1 MTNQTAE
8 DYISHLDDLAADF
21 RKLARAGAAPS
32 IYEVVDLLR
41 IDENNRM
48 IRDLCVELKIA
59 TKQEFDRA
67 MRQRR
72 VRDAIG
78 TCPANAVQLAQAWCK
93 AHDVS
98 MKLDGMF
105 TRSVSAY
112 YEDDNG
118 VRTPIT
124 KKDRDQSDDV
134 NLYAS
139 FIFDRKE
146 RFNRLDF
153 ERELRIFTAEHR
165 LGFCRE
171 DIADA
176 CEKWCANARDQRLY
190 EIFGSIEGV
199 DATFDA
205 DAAWLTFATHA
216 FDCEDADPQF
226 VAAVFKK
233 FIWQVKRKMRGLPVT
248 NHLMPVILGPQ
259 GIGKSTLVNAIMK
272 PVEEIRLYADF
283 GMITDERNVE
293 IWSSYVLF
301 LDEMSHAARAD
312 IETVKNVITASSL
325 TRRPMRS
332 NGKITIQQNATLI
345 GCANKELAQLIKD
358 PTGIRRFAGVRMRS
372 DTDREYLNA
381 IDWPA
386 MWGSVAMYDAD
397 PMADFVDLL
406 ATQQEGQ
413 RERGR
418 VEQWM
423 ADFDGTNHRYQA
435 TVSTTSRIT
444 ANDLYLAYQD
454 YEADFYPGNYKMSKT
469 EWDYEMSRLRK
480 NHPEAVCF
488 VKKRGGAG
496 VEYKWL
502 QGLRLVDTGNMR
514 Q

>member
-1 MTNQTAE
+1 MTYETNTEYQA
-8 DYISHLDDLAADF
+8 HLETIAVDF
-21 RKLARAGAAPS
+21 SRLARTGAAPS
-32 IYEVVDLLR
+32 VSEVVDLLR
-41 IDENNRM
+41 IDEDNRT
-48 IRDLCVELKIA
+48 IRNLCVELKIA

-67 MRQRR
+67 IRQRR

-78 TCPANAVQLAQAWCK
+78 TCPGNAVELVEAWSKANA
-93 AHDVS
+93 VS

-105 TRSVSAY
+105 TRSVAAY
-112 YEDDNG
+112 FEDDKG
-118 VRTPIT
+118 VRTPILPH
-124 KKDRDQSDDV
+124 DRRNSDEVD
-134 NLYAS
+134 LYAS
-139 FIFDRKE
+139 FLFDRKE

-153 ERELRIFTAEHR
+153 ERELRIFTAQHR
-165 LGFCRE
+165 LGFSRD
-171 DIADA
+171 DITDA
-176 CEKWCANARDQRLY
+176 CEKWCATARDYRLY
-190 EIFGSIEGV
+190 EIFGSIEAV

-205 DAAWLTFATHA
+205 DGEWLKFAAHA
-216 FDCEDADPQF
+216 FDCEDSDSRF

-372 DTDREYLNA
+372 DTDRDYLNG
-381 IDWPA
+381 IDWPK

-397 PMADFVDLL
+397 PIAEFTEAL

-423 ADFDGTNHRYQA
+423 QDFDGTNHRYQA
-435 TVSTTSRIT
+435 KVSSSKRIKAT
-444 ANDLYLAYQD
+444 DLYLAYQD
-454 YEADFYPGNYKMSKT
+454 YEADYYPGNYKMSKT

-488 VKKRGGAG
+488 VKITASSG
-496 VEYKWL
+496 VVYKWA
-502 QGLRLVDTGNMR
+502 GELRVIEGDVDIA
-514 Q
+514 